1 MRFLLLI
8 PPVLAFLFVALACE
22 EEGPGAT
29 SAPTAV
35 RTPDMTYSLIYYDGH
50 IHTTR
55 SDGSGS
61 VEDVKATALRRGL
74 SVVIITDHCGEL
86 TREKWQSLL
95 AETAAV
101 SEPGTFLALPGFE
114 ITGAEGIFNRSHM
127 LAFNVADPF
136 VGDDA
141 NERCPEEV
149 WPDPPNP
156 AGTGPSH
163 PENLTKWAEYVHSMG
178 GIAVHCHTS
187 GSTQLTWGV
196 DAIEVYNQSALDD
209 IFRYA
214 KLLGYSDEQAL
225 AFAKPLSDVG
235 LYGERD
241 LNTPVLLGGQ
251 SVPLRQA
258 VHTATE
264 TLTGVGQWL
273 GSPEAPASSWDQ
285 LLMAYVNGTT
295 DAPIFGV
302 ANSDAHNTAEPD
314 STVGA
319 GKNGLYVKALTAE
332 GVYEAIK
339 AGRSFATTGPSLA
352 FDVNGEMMGSTARI
366 ASGESASLNLSA
378 KAESPTAIVT
388 KIEIIKNGELWRTI
402 SPMQP
407 AYEDTLVDES
417 VTEDGYYRIEVTSQE
432 QPNGPYHYAWSNP
445 VFVSVP

>member
-1 MRFLLLI
+1 
-8 PPVLAFLFVALACE
+8 
-22 EEGPGAT
+22 
-29 SAPTAV
+29 
-35 RTPDMTYSLIYYDGH
+35 
-50 IHTTR
+50 
-55 SDGSGS
+55 
-61 VEDVKATALRRGL
+61 
-74 SVVIITDHCGEL
+74 
-86 TREKWQSLL
+86 
-95 AETAAV
+95 
-101 SEPGTFLALPGFE
+101 
-114 ITGAEGIFNRSHM
+114 
-127 LAFNVADPF
+127 
-136 VGDDA
+136 
-141 NERCPEEV
+141 
-149 WPDPPNP
+149 
-156 AGTGPSH
+156 
-163 PENLTKWAEYVHSMG
+163 
-178 GIAVHCHTS
+178 
-187 GSTQLTWGV
+187 V
-196 DAIEVYNQSALDD
+196 DAIEVYNQSAIDD
-209 IFRYA
+209 MFRYA

-264 TLTGVGQWL
+264 MLTGVGQWL

-285 LLMAYVNGTT
+285 LLMAYVNGKT
-295 DAPIFGV
+295 DRPIFGV
-302 ANSDAHNTAEPD
+302 ANSDSHNTADLD

-352 FDVNGEMMGSTARI
+352 FDVNGELMGSTTRI

-378 KAESPTAIVT
+378 KSESPTAILV
-388 KIEIIKNGELWRTI
+388 KIDIIKNGDVWRTI

-417 VTEDGYYRIEVTSQE
+417 VTEDGYYRVEVTSQE

>member
-1 MRFLLLI
+1 MKCLLLI
-8 PPVLAFLFVALACE
+8 PPLVAFLFVALACE
-22 EEGPGAT
+22 EEGPGAN
-29 SAPTAV
+29 SAPTPGA
-35 RTPDMTYSLIYYDGH
+35 TAAMPYSLIYYDGH

-74 SVVIITDHCGEL
+74 SLVIITDHCGEL

-136 VGDDA
+136 VGNDA
-141 NERCPEEV
+141 DELCPEEV

-163 PENLTKWAEYVHSMG
+163 PENLAKWAEYVHSMG

-196 DAIEVYNQSALDD
+196 DAIEVYNQSAIDD

-251 SVPLRQA
+251 SVPVRQA

-264 TLTGVGQWL
+264 MLTGVGQWL
-273 GSPEAPASSWDQ
+273 GSPEAPANSWDQ

-295 DAPIFGV
+295 DTPIFGV

-352 FDVNGEMMGSTARI
+352 FDVNGKLMGGTAHI

-378 KAESPTAIVT
+378 KSESLTAILV
-388 KIEIIKNGELWRTI
+388 KIDIIKNGEVWQTI

-417 VTEDGYYRIEVTSQE
+417 VTEDGYYRVEVTSQE
-432 QPNGPYHYAWSNP
+432 QPNGPYYYAWSNP

>member
-1 MRFLLLI
+1 MKCLLLI

-29 SAPTAV
+29 SAPTPV
-35 RTPDMTYSLIYYDGH
+35 RTADMPYSLIYYDGH
-50 IHTTR
+50 MHTTN
-55 SDGSGS
+55 SDGTGS
-61 VEDVKATALRRGL
+61 VEDIKATALRRGL
-74 SVVIITDHCGEL
+74 SVVIITDHCESL
-86 TREKWQSLL
+86 TRAKWAALV
-95 AETAAV
+95 AETAAA
-101 SEPGTFLALPGFE
+101 SEPGTFLALLGFE

-141 NERCPEEV
+141 NELCPEEV

-156 AGTGPSH
+156 AGTGPTY
-163 PENLTKWAEYVHSMG
+163 PENLAKWADYVHSNG

-187 GSTQLTWGV
+187 GSTRLGYGV
-196 DAIEVYNQSALDD
+196 DSIEVYNQSHIDD

-214 KLLGYSDEQAL
+214 KLLSYSDEQAL
-225 AFAKPLSDVG
+225 AFAKTLSDVG
-235 LYGERD
+235 LSGERD
-241 LNTPVLLGGQ
+241 LNTPVLLGSQ

-258 VHTATE
+258 VHSATE
-264 TLTGVGQWL
+264 MLTGVGQWL

-295 DAPIFGV
+295 DTPIFGV
-302 ANSDAHNTAEPD
+302 ANSDAHNTADPD

-352 FDVNGEMMGSTARI
+352 FDVNGELMGSTAHI
-366 ASGESASLNLSA
+366 ASGESASLKLSA
-378 KAESPTAIVT
+378 KSESPTAILV
-388 KIEIIKNGELWRTI
+388 KIDIIKNGEVWQTI

-417 VTEDGYYRIEVTSQE
+417 VTEDGYYRVEVTSQD
-432 QPNGPYHYAWSNP
+432 QPNGPYHFAWSNP